1 MTSERGK
8 RSYSTG
14 PQVRKRYGGRSQMW
28 LWRKLKYD
36 PKFPRPLLM
45 GKNLRL
51 FDDAELDLTTTRSAP
66 TRQRGRVMEKLP
78 LKDEL
83 RRLIGMLGDIVD
95 GIELVQALYADPL
108 IEAQLADLRY
118 ATRRLTKLLIE

>member
-1 MTSERGK
+1 MTLERSK

-51 FDDAELDLTTTRSAP
+51 FDDEALDSYDDA
-66 TRQRGRVMEKLP
+66 
-78 LKDEL
+78 L
-83 RRLIGMLGDIVD
+83 RADAD
-95 GIELVQALYADPL
+95 GEVA
-108 IEAQLADLRY
+108 
-118 ATRRLTKLLIE
+118 